1 MADLNKTMNIAA
13 AGMRA
18 QSHRM
23 RVVAENLANAN
34 STASSANS
42 DPYRRKI
49 VTFAN
54 VLDREMGVK
63 TVHVDGVIYDKKPFG
78 RKYDPGHPGADDQG
92 YVRTPNVNSL
102 IEMTDMR
109 EAQRSYQAN
118 LSIIGIAKDMLSRTV
133 QLLQ

>member
-1 MADLNKTMNIAA
+1 MVDLNKTLNIAA
-13 AGMRA
+13 SGMRA

-23 RVVAENLANAN
+23 RVVAENIANAN
-34 STASSANS
+34 STASSPDS

-63 TVHVDGVIYDKKPFG
+63 MLEVDGVIYDKKPFG
-78 RKYDPGHPGADDQG
+78 RKYDPGHPGADEQG
-92 YVRTPNVNSL
+92 YVRMPNINAL

-133 QLLQ
+133 ALLQ